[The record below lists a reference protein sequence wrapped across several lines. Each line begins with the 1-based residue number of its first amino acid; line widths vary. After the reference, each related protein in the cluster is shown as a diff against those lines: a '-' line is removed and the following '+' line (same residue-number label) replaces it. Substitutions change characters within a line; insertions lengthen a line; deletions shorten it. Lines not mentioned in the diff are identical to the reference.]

1 MVAVA
6 LPAAC
11 GHTSRRAAPPP
22 TTTSSVVTVVTT
34 TTVPFTAYRVK
45 AGDTL
50 TKIARQFRVSESSI
64 VALNHIANPDVLA
77 EGRTLRIPP
86 PPPLTFTVKP
96 HRGTVGQAFQLT
108 LTGAPPNEPVT
119 FEVHS
124 PSGTFTGPQH
134 IATADGTVTA
144 AYQTAEGDAAGTYTV
159 VARGTTGPIRNA
171 TFVVTPS
178 TPPT

>member
-1 MVAVA
+1 SPRSA
-6 LPAAC
+6 
-11 GHTSRRAAPPP
+11 PP
-22 TTTSSVVTVVTT
+22 TTPPTVATVVTT

-50 TKIARQFRVSESSI
+50 TSIARQFRVSESSI
-64 VALNHIANPDVLA
+64 VVLNHIANPDVLA

-86 PPPLTFTVKP
+86 PPPLSLTVKP
-96 HRGTVGQAFQLT
+96 REGTAARASELT
-108 LTGAPPNEPVT
+108 LPGAQPNEPVT

-144 AYQTAEGDAAGTYTV
+144 TYQTGGGDAAGAYRV
-159 VARGTTGPIRNA
+159 VARGKAGPLRDA
-171 TFVVTPS
+171 
-178 TPPT
+178 